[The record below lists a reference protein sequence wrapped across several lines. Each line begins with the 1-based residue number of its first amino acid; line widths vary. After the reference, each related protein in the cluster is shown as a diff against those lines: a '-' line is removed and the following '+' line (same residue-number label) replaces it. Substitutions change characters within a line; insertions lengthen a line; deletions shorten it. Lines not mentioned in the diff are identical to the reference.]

1 MSPLAKGEPLM
12 AKKDRLKEV
21 SVKIGTAMGKAD
33 KQARKFK
40 KAGAVA
46 KEELQAISKQ
56 IDEMKKQLSKTT
68 KRLKNALR

>member
-1 MSPLAKGEPLM
+1 M

-33 KQARKFK
+33 KQAHKFK

-46 KEELQAISKQ
+46 KEELHAISKQ
-56 IDEMKKQLSKTT
+56 IDELKKQLHKTT
-68 KRLKNALR
+68 KRLKHALS

>member
-1 MSPLAKGEPLM
+1 MTATAKGETLM
-12 AKKDRLKEV
+12 VKKDRLKEV
-21 SVKIGTAMGKAD
+21 SAKIGTAMGKAD

-56 IDEMKKQLSKTT
+56 IDELKKQLLKTT
-68 KRLKNALR
+68 TRLKKALS

>member
-1 MSPLAKGEPLM
+1 MTALAKGGTLM

-40 KAGAVA
+40 EAGAVA
-46 KEELQAISKQ
+46 KEELQAISKH

-68 KRLKNALR
+68 KRLKKALS

>member
-1 MSPLAKGEPLM
+1 M
-12 AKKDRLKEV
+12 AKKDRFKEV

-40 KAGAVA
+40 KTGAVA

-56 IDEMKKQLSKTT
+56 IDELKKQLYKTT
-68 KRLKNALR
+68 KRLKHALR

>member
-1 MSPLAKGEPLM
+1 M

-21 SVKIGTAMGKAD
+21 SVQIGTAMGKAD
-33 KQARKFK
+33 KQAHKFK

-68 KRLKNALR
+68 KRLKKALS

>member
-1 MSPLAKGEPLM
+1 MAALGKGETLM
-12 AKKDRLKEV
+12 AKKDRLNEV
-21 SVKIGTAMGKAD
+21 SVKIGGAIGKAD

-46 KEELQAISKQ
+46 KEELKAISKQ

-68 KRLKNALR
+68 KRLKKALS

>member
-1 MSPLAKGEPLM
+1 M

-40 KAGAVA
+40 EAGAVA
-46 KEELQAISKQ
+46 KEELKAISKQ
-56 IDEMKKQLSKTT
+56 IDELKKQLHKTT
-68 KRLKNALR
+68 KRLKDALS

>member
-1 MSPLAKGEPLM
+1 MV
-12 AKKDRLKEV
+12 KKDRLREV
-21 SVKIGTAMGKAD
+21 SVRIGTAMGKAD

-56 IDEMKKQLSKTT
+56 IDGLKKQLVKTS

>member
-1 MSPLAKGEPLM
+1 MV
-12 AKKDRLKEV
+12 KKDRLREV
-21 SVKIGTAMGKAD
+21 SVRIGTAMGKAD

-46 KEELQAISKQ
+46 KEELRAISKQ
-56 IDEMKKQLSKTT
+56 IDGLKKQLVKTS

>member
-1 MSPLAKGEPLM
+1 M

-46 KEELQAISKQ
+46 KKELQAISKQ
-56 IDEMKKQLSKTT
+56 IDELKKQLHKTT
-68 KRLKNALR
+68 KRLKNALS

>member
-1 MSPLAKGEPLM
+1 MAATGKGDTLM

-40 KAGAVA
+40 EAGPVA

-56 IDEMKKQLSKTT
+56 IDAMKKQLHRTT
-68 KRLKNALR
+68 RRLKDALR

>member
-1 MSPLAKGEPLM
+1 MAATGKGETLM

-21 SVKIGTAMGKAD
+21 SVKIGTAMGKAN

-40 KAGAVA
+40 EAGAVA

-56 IDEMKKQLSKTT
+56 IDVMKKQLQKTT
-68 KRLKNALR
+68 KRLKDALR

>member
-1 MSPLAKGEPLM
+1 M

-21 SVKIGTAMGKAD
+21 SVKIGAAMGKAD
-33 KQARKFK
+33 KKARQFK

-56 IDEMKKQLSKTT
+56 IDQLKKQLQKTS
-68 KRLKNALR
+68 KRLKNALS